1 MKSILNISL
10 LIVILLLTSCNDF
23 LDVNTDPNNPTEV
36 SPSLVLPV
44 GQNYTAQLIQNDRRV
59 NSLGNMMMYN
69 WSQSD
74 GFSWYSDEFKYL
86 VTSSFYRNIFNNS
99 YTQPLKQYQVLE
111 QLTSEYDY
119 YKAIAKIMKAY
130 HYQILVDLYGDIP
143 YTEALLRKENATPVY
158 DDAKTVYEDLI
169 VQLTAAIEL
178 IDKAEN
184 QVAPGADDITFG
196 GDMDMWKQFANT
208 IKLRILVRQSSMAGR
223 EAYIKEQINAII
235 AEGSGFITED
245 VGVNPGF
252 LQEEDKQNPIW
263 QAYGSEVSGSPTM
276 NNQATCATDYVITY
290 LTNTNDPRIDF
301 IYEEPETGH
310 LGVPQGLL
318 DYDTPVVDA
327 YEPKKVSNIGP
338 GILKSYDQS
347 AIIFSLAESYFNQSE
362 AALKGLMPG
371 SAKDFY
377 QQGIEASFAYLG
389 ATGAPAYY
397 NQVKDLVSYDAST
410 NKLQAIIT
418 QKWIALNGIT
428 AEQSWFDYSRTGYP
442 AGLPISLLASTTNRP
457 VRLFYT
463 SDEISSNGANV
474 PSQPNAFTEKI
485 FWGK

>member
-36 SPSLVLPV
+36 APNLVLPV

-74 GFSWYSDEFKYL
+74 GFSWYTDEFKYL

-119 YKAIAKIMKAY
+119 YRAIAKIMKAY
-130 HYQILVDLYGDIP
+130 HFQILVDMYGNIP
-143 YTEALLRKENATPVY
+143 YSEALLRKENATPVY
-158 DDAKTVYEDLI
+158 DDAKTIYEDLI

-178 IDKAEN
+178 IDNAAD

-223 EAYIKEQINAII
+223 DTYIKEQINAII
-235 AEGSGFITED
+235 AEGSGFITSD
-245 VGVNPGF
+245 VSVDPGF
-252 LQEEDKQNPIW
+252 LQEENKQNPIW

-301 IYEEPETGH
+301 IYEKPETGH

-327 YEPKKVSNIGP
+327 YMPDKVSNIGP

-362 AALKGLMPG
+362 AAFKGLMPG
-371 SAKDFY
+371 SAKTFY
-377 QQGIEASFAYLG
+377 QQGIQASFDYLG